1 MRNVEIKIDNVRMV
15 YRDSTSL
22 PTHPFELVATMGSL
36 GIQSCDASWT
46 PAVLAEDD
54 GERLFRKLVTLS
66 DLSISFECAG
76 LREEL
81 LRPVTA
87 ELKMENVVGS
97 ARRPPGV
104 AQHTL
109 CFSLDRVE
117 LQFSK
122 VALVC
127 CVAVAQKS
135 DLRAYLAYAQYHP
148 AERPCKATARD
159 WWQYARRGVTYTP
172 EARNKAMAQKRWT
185 DLSWQVGARA
195 QYLRLYKATRRQPVA
210 GLNVQ
215 PTPVS
220 AEDRATLQALDERFD
235 TRAIALF
242 RRVAMAELRIERA
255 TTKEALRSYKRVKED
270 AMGSSLSRMKMK
282 ATMSKTEYAALKP
295 FKPTEM
301 METTREQRRAIFEEL
316 GVGKGAEDAGAD
328 EQPERIDIR
337 VAVGTSAVVL
347 NETLPVEGCEPLQQ
361 QLVFRIGTTNLRLR
375 IRSVSQ
381 RLECYVASIVLFD
394 LTDRRNIETDIGGW
408 HDGKAL
414 SIEPGADTAHAVTLL
429 VDTAG
434 TGGQGEVDCSIGP
447 VSIVYSRPAHSFL
460 LGIIDEFSRQA
471 VERES
476 GGFVSKAKSRVG
488 LFSDRA
494 KRQLKSRLH
503 RTHSKRFTVSV
514 VAIVVTLPLH
524 VNDETSPAIR
534 LVVQDLQARSKQR
547 DAASAESPPAAASR
561 LEGDTLV
568 RSDSASHDALDSD
581 LVDRL
586 YLRVDIGCQRL
597 QASMLIER
605 GGPEQDVVPTCHVK
619 MEIAIMLVNE
629 IQIDGESLTAAL
641 PWYEVAVG
649 IDGLDIR
656 LTADQLLLAA
666 AIVQTIHTRPTTA
679 KSASG
684 LALSG
689 VGAVWPMHTRL
700 KVSLGDVTA
709 EIRTEE
715 AVIAG
720 QTENVQLAYRLDCG
734 RQSWTTADVSSFA
747 VSCRSDQDVVHNLVS
762 TAAGSGVAISASLSC
777 SYGSRKDFCDV
788 SLAVAVRSTLTVG
801 APRGSVMRSFV
812 PGLRE
817 LSKLV
822 ELPPSPV
829 IVSPRQTEVPC
840 GVRKLELSVHC
851 LRVELPTVQSAAKHL
866 LVLTVDSVEIAQ
878 NSFERAVSYQC
889 TCVSVDVH
897 TDVELE
903 CSIVSQENVFF
914 RCGHRNDGAPGLSL
928 DVKSA
933 FSEEHGMFAVRN
945 VAVRLSDAY
954 LIASNAVQ
962 ACAVD
967 YIATWKEAL
976 GIEADKPTEPASMSE
991 EADAAA
997 ELVRKAMA
1005 QRLEKLSQ
1013 PESTADLT
1021 LEPVGLVEAIQ
1032 IAETANL
1039 DVQIDGVEVV
1049 VPSMQLGEG
1058 AKFVASVRLA
1068 KPGGMNPQTQLELSS
1083 VQLYMLRSFSGA
1095 YSSHA
1100 NVNLTVWSLRIAV
1113 VPVDCR
1119 RLYRNHS
1126 VATTSIHFTYR
1137 KRIPTQACRNGP
1149 QNIAEAR

>member
-1 MRNVEIKIDNVRMV
+1 MRNVEIKIDTVRMV
-15 YRDSTSL
+15 YRDSSSL
-22 PTHPFELVATMGSL
+22 PMHPFELVATIGSL
-36 GIQSCDASWT
+36 GIQSCDSSWT

-54 GERLFRKLVTLS
+54 RERLFRKLVTLS

-87 ELKMENVVGS
+87 ELKMEHVVGS
-97 ARRPPGV
+97 AGRPPGV

-135 DLRAYLAYAQYHP
+135 DLRAYLAYAQYRP

-185 DLSWQVGARA
+185 DLSWQVGGRA
-195 QYLRLYKATRRQPVA
+195 EYLRLYKATRRRPVA

-215 PTPVS
+215 PKPAS
-220 AEDRATLQALDERFD
+220 AEEKATLQALDERFD

-242 RRVAMAELRIERA
+242 RRVAMAELKIERA

-301 METTREQRRAIFEEL
+301 METTREQRRSIFEEL

-328 EQPERIDIR
+328 EQPEQIDIR
-337 VAVGTSAVVL
+337 VAVGTSALVL
-347 NETLPVEGCEPLQQ
+347 NETLHVDGEEPLLQ

-375 IRSVSQ
+375 VRSVSQ
-381 RLECYVASIVLFD
+381 RIECHVASIVLFD
-394 LTDRRNIETDIGGW
+394 LTDSRNIDIGGW

-414 SIEPGADTAHAVTLL
+414 SIQPGAETAHAVTLL

-434 TGGQGEVDCSIGP
+434 TGGQGEVECSVGP
-447 VSIVYSRPAHSFL
+447 VSIIYSRAAHSFL
-460 LGIIDEFSRQA
+460 LGIIDEFYSQA
-471 VERES
+471 WERES

-503 RTHSKRFTVSV
+503 RTHSKRFIVSV

-524 VNDETSPAIR
+524 VHDDTSPAIR
-534 LVVQDLQARSKQR
+534 LRVQDLQARSKQH
-547 DAASAESPPAAASR
+547 DEVPAESTPAPAAPAIR
-561 LEGDTLV
+561 LEGGTLV
-568 RSDSASHDALDSD
+568 RSDSLSQGSLDSD
-581 LVDRL
+581 LFDRL

-597 QASMLIER
+597 RASMLTER
-605 GGPEQDVVPTCHVK
+605 GGPEQDVVPICHVK
-619 MEIAIMLVNE
+619 TEIAIMLVNE

-641 PWYEVAVG
+641 PWYEVAIG
-649 IDGLDIR
+649 IDGFDIR
-656 LTADQLLLAA
+656 LTADQLLIAA
-666 AIVQTIHTRPTTA
+666 AIVQTIYSRSTTP

-684 LALSG
+684 LLRSG
-689 VGAVWPMHTRL
+689 ADAVWPMHTRL
-700 KVSLGDVTA
+700 KLSLGDVAA
-709 EIRTEE
+709 EIKTEE

-720 QTENVQLAYRLDCG
+720 KTENVKLVYTLDCAH
-734 RQSWTTADVSSFA
+734 QSWTTVELRSLA
-747 VSCRSDQDVVHNLVS
+747 VCCRSDQDVVHNLVS
-762 TAAGSGVAISASLSC
+762 TTADSGVAISAILSC

-788 SLAVAVRSTLTVG
+788 SLAVAVRSTITVG
-801 APRGSVMRSFV
+801 VPQGSVMRSFV

-840 GVRKLELSVHC
+840 GARKLELSVHC
-851 LRVELPTVQSAAKHL
+851 LRVELPTVHSATQHL
-866 LVLTVDSVEIAQ
+866 LVLTVNLVEIAQ
-878 NSFERAVSYQC
+878 HSFEQAVSYQC
-889 TCVSVDVH
+889 TCASVDVH

-903 CSIVSQENVFF
+903 CSIVAQENVFF
-914 RCGHRNDGAPGLSL
+914 RCSHRNDGAPGLSL
-928 DVKSA
+928 EVKSV
-933 FSEEHGMFAVRN
+933 FSEEHAMFVVRN
-945 VAVRLSDAY
+945 VVIRFNHAY

-962 ACAVD
+962 ACAMD
-967 YIATWKEAL
+967 YMATWKEVL
-976 GIEADKPTEPASMSE
+976 GIEADKWAAVSVSE

-997 ELVRKAMA
+997 DLVRNAMA

-1013 PESTADLT
+1013 RGSTTDMTLTPSGPET
-1021 LEPVGLVEAIQ
+1021 IQ
-1032 IAETANL
+1032 IVETANL
-1039 DVQIDGVEVV
+1039 DMQIDGAKVV

-1058 AKFVASVRLA
+1058 LKFVASVRLTN
-1068 KPGGMNPQTQLELSS
+1068 PGGMNPQTHLELSS
-1083 VQLYMLRSFSGA
+1083 VQLNMLRSLSGA
-1095 YSSHA
+1095 C
-1100 NVNLTVWSLRIAV
+1100 T
-1113 VPVDCR
+1113 
-1119 RLYRNHS
+1119 
-1126 VATTSIHFTYR
+1126 
-1137 KRIPTQACRNGP
+1137 ACMHM
-1149 QNIAEAR
+1149 